1 MKKNY
6 MQPAAH
12 VVQQVFLKTNILEG
26 SDGGPKVGVGSGS
39 VNGGDGLSN
48 RKTTHPIWGR
58 DANNPWE

>member
-26 SDGGPKVGVGSGS
+26 SDGLQLHVGSGS
-39 VNGGDGLSN
+39 VNPDQGLSN

-58 DANNPWE
+58 EANNPWE

>member
-26 SDGGPKVGVGSGS
+26 SDGPQLGVGSGR
-39 VNGGDGLSN
+39 VNPDQGLSN

-58 DANNPWE
+58 EANNPWE

>member
-12 VVQQVFLKTNILEG
+12 VVQQVFLKTNILKG
-26 SDGGPKVGVGSGS
+26 SPKVGVGTGS
-39 VNGGDGLSN
+39 VNGAQGLSN

-58 DANNPWE
+58 EANNPWE

>member
-1 MKKNY
+1 MKKIY

-12 VVQQVFLKTNILEG
+12 VVQQVFLKTNLLEG
-26 SDGGPKVGVGSGS
+26 SGPQVGVGSGNVS
-39 VNGGDGLSN
+39 GDQGLRN

>member
-26 SDGGPKVGVGSGS
+26 SVGGPQVGVGSGD
-39 VNGGDGLSN
+39 VNGAQGLSN